1 MQIKQKLLVIAVGT
15 ALIMP
20 AAVWAGE
27 LEDLR
32 SEMQEMTERVGQLES
47 QLGRSAKPAVSSGN
61 SKMRLSLS
69 GQVNRGLLY
78 VDDGDKTKVHNVDND
93 ASSTRI
99 RFIAEAD
106 PSNTLTVGAAI
117 EVQFESNSTASVNQ
131 NTDSS
136 GEGPNNFTERRVE
149 VYFVDK
155 HLGKLWLGQGW
166 TASEGSSEVDLS
178 GTDLAGYSDT
188 AILAGGQFFRR
199 YDGTIPQDGEGA
211 LDGTNV
217 KSAFTNMDGLGRTDR
232 VRYDTPSFAGFTAAT
247 SFTQGD
253 GADLALKYKADYQG
267 VKVAAAL
274 AYADPDSS
282 NVEDQVNGSISV
294 LLDAGFNGTF
304 AAGSQ
309 STMKGRDPSFYYAK
323 LGYRMGPNAFSVDY
337 HRSDDQ
343 DVKNDEA
350 TSYGAQY
357 VRTLEGWS
365 TEAYVGIRNYE
376 LERSRSMHV
385 EDVLGVLAGARIKF

>member
-1 MQIKQKLLVIAVGT
+1 MQVKQKLLVA
-15 ALIMP
+15 ALGAALMTP

-27 LEDLR
+27 LEDLK
-32 SEMQEMTERVGQLES
+32 SEMQKMMQRIDQLES
-47 QLGRSAKPAVSSGN
+47 LQGSATKPALTSGSS
-61 SKMRLSLS
+61 KVRLSLS
-69 GQVNRGLLY
+69 GQVDRGLLY

-99 RFIAEAD
+99 RLIAEAD
-106 PSNTLTVGAAI
+106 PSNTLSIGAAI

-131 NTDSS
+131 NTGSS
-136 GEGPNNFTERRVE
+136 GEGPNNFTERRLE
-149 VYFVDK
+149 VYFADK
-155 HLGKLWLGQGW
+155 RFGKLWLGQGW

-188 AILAGGQFFRR
+188 PVFAGGQIFRKKGGSLALTDKS
-199 YDGTIPQDGEGA
+199 DGTA
-211 LDGTNV
+211 LNV
-217 KSAFTNMDGLGRTDR
+217 KSVFTNMDGLGRNDR
-232 VRYDTPSFAGFTAAT
+232 IRYDTPSFAGFTAAT

-253 GADLALKYKADYQG
+253 GADLALKYKADYPG
-267 VKVAAAL
+267 MKVAAAL
-274 AYADPDSS
+274 AYVDPDSS
-282 NVEDQVNGSISV
+282 DVKDQVNGSISV

-309 STMKGRDPSFYYAK
+309 STMDGRDPSFYYAK

-343 DVKNDEA
+343 DVMKDEA

-357 VRTLEGWS
+357 VRTLEDWS
-365 TEAYVGIRNYE
+365 TEAYVGISNHE
-376 LERSRSMHV
+376 LDRTGTGLQ
-385 EDVLGVLAGARIKF
+385 DVLGVLAGARIKF